1 MASYTRIR
9 EQHWLRDKDVDG
21 IVVVL
26 EDDSMWEVHPSDRW
40 MTARWLR
47 MSTIIVEHIEKEG
60 YLYLLKNT
68 TEEETSRAN
77 YLGDLAPKK
86 RFEVA

>member
-1 MASYTRIR
+1 MASYTRSR
-9 EQHWLRDKDVDG
+9 EQHWVRDKDRDG

-26 EDDSMWEVHPSDRW
+26 EDRSMWEVHPSDRW

-47 MSTIIVEHIEKEG
+47 MSTIIVEHTETEG
-60 YLYLLKNT
+60 YPYLLKNA

-77 YLGDLAPKK
+77 YLGDLAQVT
-86 RFEVA
+86 E